1 MFAKGPSPGVRLTVL
16 ALLALAIALIYSKT
30 DWLDGV
36 RQRVSD
42 FTIPL
47 YWVTDIPGQVSRWS
61 EDRLAS
67 KVDLQEENKAL
78 RTEVLV
84 LKRKLQQ
91 MASLTAENTR
101 LRQLLNSADTIE
113 DRVLV
118 AELIGVSPDPMKHK
132 VMINRGT
139 DDGVYIGQ
147 PVVDAY
153 GLVGQVVEV
162 GRHTGRVLLI
172 TDSSHALPV
181 QVNRNGIRLVAEG
194 QGNLFELQ
202 LRFVSSTMDIQEG
215 DLLVTSGLG
224 QRFPPGYPVALVE
237 RVSHDPGKPFATVIA
252 KPMAELNRNRHVLLV
267 FDRHGAL
274 EEPPAGDPAS
284 GG

>member
-1 MFAKGPSPGVRLTVL
+1 VL

-30 DWLDGV
+30 DWLEGV

-42 FTIPL
+42 FTVPL
-47 YWVTDIPGQVSRWS
+47 YWVTDLPSQISHWS

-67 KVDLQEENKAL
+67 KGDLQEENKAL

-132 VMINRGT
+132 VMINRGSA
-139 DDGVYIGQ
+139 DGVYIGQ
-147 PVVDAY
+147 PVVDAF

-162 GRHTGRVLLI
+162 GKHTGRVLLI

-181 QVNRNGIRLVAEG
+181 QINRNGIRLVAEG
-194 QGNLFELQ
+194 QGDLFELQ

-237 RVSHDPGKPFATVIA
+237 KVTHDPGKPFATVTA
-252 KPMAELNRNRHVLLV
+252 RPMAELNRNRHVLLV
-267 FDRHGAL
+267 FDRHNT
-274 EEPPAGDPAS
+274 EEQSPAAEPAAT

>member
-1 MFAKGPSPGVRLTVL
+1 ML
-16 ALLALAIALIYSKT
+16 AVLALAIALIYSKT
-30 DWLDGV
+30 DWLEGI

-42 FTIPL
+42 FTVPI
-47 YWVTDIPGQVSRWS
+47 YWLADIPAQVSRWS

-67 KVDLQEENKAL
+67 KGDLQEENRAL
-78 RTEVLV
+78 ETEVLV

-91 MASLTAENTR
+91 LASISAENTR

-132 VMINRGT
+132 VMINRG
-139 DDGVYIGQ
+139 DVDGVYIGQ
-147 PVVDAY
+147 PVVDAF
-153 GLVGQVVEV
+153 GLMGQIVEV
-162 GRHTGRVLLI
+162 GRHTSRVLLI

-181 QVNRNGIRLVAEG
+181 QVNRNGLRLVAEG
-194 QGNLFELQ
+194 RGNLFELQ

-237 RVSHDPGKPFATVIA
+237 KVSHDPGKPFATVVA

-267 FDRHGAL
+267 FDRQETV
-274 EEPPAGDPAS
+274 EEPAAAEPAAA

>member
-1 MFAKGPSPGVRLTVL
+1 ML
-16 ALLALAIALIYSKT
+16 ALLALIVALIYSKT
-30 DWLDGV
+30 DWLEGV
-36 RQRVSD
+36 RHRVSD
-42 FTIPL
+42 FTLPL
-47 YWVTDIPGQVSRWS
+47 YWVTDIPGQVGRWS
-61 EDRLAS
+61 GDRLAS
-67 KVDLQEENKAL
+67 KEQMQEENQAL
-78 RTEVLV
+78 RTELLV
-84 LKRKLQQ
+84 LKRKLQL

-139 DDGVYIGQ
+139 VDGVYIGQ

-202 LRFVSSTMDIQEG
+202 LRFVSSTMDLEEG

-237 RVSHDPGKPFATVIA
+237 SVTHDPGKPFATVIA
-252 KPMAELNRNRHVLLV
+252 RPMAELNRNRHVLLV
-267 FDRHGAL
+267 FDRHRVE
-274 EEPPAGDPAS
+274 EEPVAAPAAVDE
-284 GG
+284 

>member
-1 MFAKGPSPGVRLTVL
+1 MLAVL
-16 ALLALAIALIYSKT
+16 ALAVALIYSKT
-30 DWLDGV
+30 DWLEGV

-42 FTIPL
+42 FTLPI
-47 YWVTDIPGQVSRWS
+47 YWITDIPGQVSRWS
-61 EDRLAS
+61 GDRLAS
-67 KVDLQEENKAL
+67 KDDLQEENKAL
-78 RTEVLV
+78 HTEVLV
-84 LKRKLQQ
+84 LRRKLQQ

-139 DDGVYIGQ
+139 LDGVYVGQ

-194 QGNLFELQ
+194 QGDLFELQ
-202 LRFVSSTMDIQEG
+202 LRFVSSTMDIEEG

-237 RVSHDPGKPFATVIA
+237 KVTHDPGKPFATVTA
-252 KPMAELNRNRHVLLV
+252 RPMAELNRNRHVLLV
-267 FDRHGAL
+267 FDRHRVEDESLTA
-274 EEPPAGDPAS
+274 PATS
-284 GG
+284 GE

>member
-1 MFAKGPSPGVRLTVL
+1 M
-16 ALLALAIALIYSKT
+16 
-30 DWLDGV
+30 
-36 RQRVSD
+36 RQRISD
-42 FTIPL
+42 FTVTA
-47 YWVTDIPGQVSRWS
+47 YWLTDIPANVSRWS

-91 MASLTAENTR
+91 MASITAENTR

-132 VMINRGT
+132 VIINRGAV
-139 DDGVYIGQ
+139 DGVYIGQ

-172 TDSSHALPV
+172 TDSTHALPV
-181 QVNRNGIRLVAEG
+181 QINRNGIRLVAEG

-237 RVSHDPGKPFATVIA
+237 KVSHDPGKPFATVTA

-267 FDRHGAL
+267 FDRHGAV
-274 EEPPAGDPAS
+274 EEAGDQAAAGS
-284 GG
+284 TGGG